1 MEKQSYNIKKEKKKS
16 TNHRAA
22 NIFVKDI
29 FRQISGME
37 REHMSTYSMKNLP
50 SISVQLTATSAMGI
64 LKHWAIYKSSTS
76 KALGQR
82 RQRGT
87 AAVQQLR

>member
-1 MEKQSYNIKKEKKKS
+1 MEKQSYNREKKKS
-16 TNHRAA
+16 TNHRPA
-22 NIFVKDI
+22 NTFAKDI

-64 LKHWAIYKSSTS
+64 LKHWAIYRSSTS
-76 KALGQR
+76 KALGHGR
-82 RQRGT
+82 
-87 AAVQQLR
+87 